1 MRISRINSFVSP
13 KVKNNAVVKKQNNIQ
28 SNFDI
33 KTSTNIFK
41 NYALPQITFKGDDD
55 FSQPPTYESLRCDVS
70 EDESINQARHKVF
83 DKFVSDPL
91 FYTDPKLRSDFCDRW
106 AIDHVL
112 SDEEADVKIAILD
125 KFANDEKWQQSEF
138 VNENKA
144 KIYQNVNYPNLLQ
157 IIDRYVTEPKLSQNE
172 ALGKKISAM
181 IFNCYRQ
188 NSESPYETN
197 LRFLDKFLS
206 DPKLYDNEKLNA
218 SLVDIW
224 GFQHRIPIMDKY
236 ITDER
241 WNTNKDLEDLFIN
254 LLHNVHFPDKENA
267 RNPIIDI
274 ILEKPDLYKEEQQQ
288 ANIITILNQT
298 INPVQAPIAEKL
310 LSAPEFLKNK
320 LGSDTKVF
328 TIGDKQVIDAELV
341 ILDKILS
348 EPKLR
353 NNESIQKNLPNV
365 LYDNEYDVEKSLNAK
380 LSVIDKYLS
389 NDDLSQIDAINDN
402 LGSIIWS
409 ASNPVQADVINCIFS
424 DKNLYE
430 DPMINEKICYL
441 SCGITVQKYPALYKS
456 NAGRIETVRKLEEN
470 KDKYD
475 KENLSKLFRAMNAY
489 LWNIVK
495 PV

>member
-1 MRISRINSFVSP
+1 MEHIIS
-13 KVKNNAVVKKQNNIQ
+13 
-28 SNFDI
+28 
-33 KTSTNIFK
+33 
-41 NYALPQITFKGDDD
+41 
-55 FSQPPTYESLRCDVS
+55 
-70 EDESINQARHKVF
+70 
-83 DKFVSDPL
+83 
-91 FYTDPKLRSDFCDRW
+91 
-106 AIDHVL
+106 
-112 SDEEADVKIAILD
+112 
-125 KFANDEKWQQSEF
+125 
-138 VNENKA
+138 
-144 KIYQNVNYPNLLQ
+144 
-157 IIDRYVTEPKLSQNE
+157 
-172 ALGKKISAM
+172 
-181 IFNCYRQ
+181 
-188 NSESPYETN
+188 TN
-197 LRFLDKFLS
+197 LREDGVLEIYHGDELMYTVGDGRTDEDFVEDILYGLGYQWNEDGTIT
-206 DPKLYDNEKLNA
+206 KLYDNEKLNA

-365 LYDNEYDVEKSLNAK
+365 LYDNEHDVEKSLNAK
-380 LSVIDKYLS
+380 LSH
-389 NDDLSQIDAINDN
+389 
-402 LGSIIWS
+402 
-409 ASNPVQADVINCIFS
+409 
-424 DKNLYE
+424 
-430 DPMINEKICYL
+430 
-441 SCGITVQKYPALYKS
+441 
-456 NAGRIETVRKLEEN
+456 
-470 KDKYD
+470 
-475 KENLSKLFRAMNAY
+475 
-489 LWNIVK
+489 
-495 PV
+495 